1 MRLVPLILPASLAIL
16 VALVAAGAAP
26 ASAGP
31 QVPEVGRAELPEAG
45 TCAPIAAAS
54 VTWVT
59 VGEPGFYRIDGDPTD
74 VGSEALFAHLTR
86 QAQAAAN
93 GGSNHEVWILV
104 SGRRV
109 WQRVVDVLQLCPK
122 SGVFRVGLQVRAE
135 GSDALYGFPLF
146 LPVGTGPGVTS
157 TGTARKLPVV
167 MQVVRDEPS
176 DPLRLFAAAQSAAA
190 RFGPVVADLS
200 IPPDASVQDA
210 VRAIDLLY
218 RAGCVAVRT
227 PTRMGARNIRQPGP
241 VRISV
246 NGRPL
251 SADAMQVEV
260 PPIQPRKS
268 PWPDSGAAQ
277 AGSFG
282 LVLEPIPTGDGSA
295 GAASRMAPLPSYAET
310 GREVP
315 TEAWNASGER
325 VRDWAVKV
333 GPWLGRVLQPGKTEF
348 PGDLLVKRRRQLE
361 GVEQM
366 FAEARQA
373 FPGADRV
380 VVATVRLQAF
390 LFRGADAV
398 GRVDVTLDLSG
409 EPPSVVFGSWVPGQY
424 PPGARLPPRE
434 TDPFAAGVPGHLRVW
449 LEGLLAGGKAR
460 GASAVPLA
468 PESRVLANLPD
479 VAHPSVLDALRR
491 RQAAVENLV
500 GWLRATP
507 YDRVFV
513 ATVEGSAAVTMQGR
527 IVGLLRF
534 AIESEGGGLRLSSM
548 KAKAAPR

>member
-1 MRLVPLILPASLAIL
+1 MRLAPPILSTALAL
-16 VALVAAGAAP
+16 VVALLAAGAPP
-26 ASAGP
+26 AAAGP
-31 QVPEVGRAELPEAG
+31 QVPDVGRAELPEAG
-45 TCAPIAAAS
+45 TCAPIAGAS

-59 VGEPGFYRIDGDPTD
+59 VGEPGFYRIDGDSTD
-74 VGSEALFAHLTR
+74 VGTQALFTHLAQ

-93 GGSNHEVWILV
+93 AGSNHEAWILV
-104 SGRRV
+104 SAQRV

-146 LPVGTGPGVTS
+146 LPVGRGPGVTP
-157 TGTARKLPVV
+157 TGTAHELPVV

-176 DPLRLFAAAQSAAA
+176 DPRGLFAAAQAAA
-190 RFGPVVADLS
+190 SRFGPVVADLS

-218 RAGCVAVRT
+218 RAGCIAVRT

-251 SADAMQVEV
+251 LSDAPTVDI
-260 PPIQPRKS
+260 PPIQPRKM

-282 LVLEPIPTGDGSA
+282 LILERIPTGDGSA
-295 GAASRMAPLPSYAET
+295 AAASRMAPLPSYAET

-315 TEAWNASGER
+315 PDAWNASGER

-366 FAEARQA
+366 FAEARQT

-409 EPPSVVFGSWVPGQY
+409 ETPSVVFGSWVPGQY
-424 PPGARLPPRE
+424 PPGAHLPPRE
-434 TDPFAAGVPGHLRVW
+434 TDPFATGVPGHLRVW
-449 LEGLLAGGKAR
+449 LEGLLVGGKAR

-527 IVGLLRF
+527 IAGLLRF